1 MKSFQ
6 KSPATVSELMI
17 WKLKP
22 TINPRTSRN
31 ISDKGKVYNYLEKEY
46 EKAFPLI
53 INSKENN
60 NFKIEDSIDD
70 KDPITLKIFWI
81 IENDKKKIV
90 YQEKNKL
97 ILYKDS
103 QGFIRC
109 FERESLEYLKAHKM
123 NKHPVSS
130 EEIPE
135 NVWKQIIE
143 KNLETERKKL
153 TIEEKA
159 FNIFQKFSSISIFI
173 DSGWFTSL
181 EKSKLLKFNY
191 ELKDFYHQNFT
202 EIQKNEIS
210 SRILFVKT
218 EDNFTN
224 NTKEEV
230 LSYLL
235 DEIDVLL
242 SVTSDELKYMSNYIL
257 VGALGIV
264 IPKIKELYP
273 DFSFSFSV

>member
-17 WKLKP
+17 WKIKP
-22 TINPRTSRN
+22 TINPRTSRS

-60 NFKIEDSIDD
+60 SYKIEDSIDD
-70 KDPITLKIFWI
+70 KDPITLQTFWI
-81 IENDKKKIV
+81 IENNIKKVI

-103 QGFIRC
+103 LGFIRC
-109 FERESLEYLKAHKM
+109 FERESLEYLKAHKI
-123 NKHPVSS
+123 NKHPVSC

-135 NVWKQIIE
+135 NVWKQIVE

-153 TIEEKA
+153 TVEEKA

-173 DSGWFTSL
+173 ESEWFTSL

-264 IPKIKELYP
+264 IPKIKEFYP